1 MPIFPTKAGLCRK
14 GKKITE
20 DQGSNPMDYTRRNK
34 GGALKLSEFLI
45 DILDGLQL
53 CILCLFFLEKTVEN
67 PSGSV
72 TSF

>member
-1 MPIFPTKAGLCRK
+1 
-14 GKKITE
+14 
-20 DQGSNPMDYTRRNK
+20 MDYTRRNK